1 MIDQEEA
8 SKSDDSKIPKSGCEP
23 KLSLLQQKLYEGIEK
38 TRSVTSTPGGNASGQ
53 DSVSATPRKSK
64 HKRGLSSS
72 TKKLSNKK
80 RKKKR
85 DSDDSSNDEYLANSD
100 LDDEL

>member
-1 MIDQEEA
+1 MSIDQDEA
-8 SKSDDSKIPKSGCEP
+8 SKLDETKGVKPGIEP
-23 KLSLLQQKLYEGIEK
+23 KMTLLQQKLYEGIEK

-85 DSDDSSNDEYLANSD
+85 DSDDSSDEFMANSD

>member
-1 MIDQEEA
+1 
-8 SKSDDSKIPKSGCEP
+8 SKADESKVIKSSSEP

-80 RKKKR
+80 RKKKK
-85 DSDDSSNDEYLANSD
+85 DSDDSSNEDYMANSD
-100 LDDEL
+100 PDDEL